1 MGRIEGI
8 ALTYIGWDGDRWDG
22 VRGGMQRGVGRE
34 QREGLYVYLQLI
46 HIVTAETN
54 ML

>member
-1 MGRIEGI
+1 MLCDDLDGCDGD
-8 ALTYIGWDGDRWDG
+8 GWDGDRWDG